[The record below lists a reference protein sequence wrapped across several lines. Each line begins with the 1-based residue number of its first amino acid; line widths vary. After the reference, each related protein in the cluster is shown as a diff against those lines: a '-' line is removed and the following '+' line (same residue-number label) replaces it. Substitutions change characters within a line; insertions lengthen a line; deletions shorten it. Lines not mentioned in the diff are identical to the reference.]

1 MSEPPQTVELRPL
14 AASPRTVAAAAARN
28 GGIRFV
34 LVQADEA
41 SARPASATPEEKP
54 AAAAP
59 AKRPKR
65 ETDAQEVVRPSRGQT
80 TYDVEGNEGGRWASR
95 YLHVPS
101 GNSGLTIGR
110 GYDMKMKS
118 AERIAGDLKSVGV
131 EAASAELLA
140 NASGLKGDEAKKFIA
155 DHSLEEFSLTPQQQ
169 ADLFEI
175 VYAAEAAV
183 AKRICMSEE
192 VQKKYGA
199 VDWDKI
205 DPAVQEM
212 LIDLKYRG
220 DYTPH
225 SRSFLQAHVVANDLP
240 AFAKALG
247 DRSLWPD
254 VPQNRFER
262 RKVFIEKAAA
272 EFEKRKK
279 EGAAPPETKPKP

>member
-1 MSEPPQTVELRPL
+1 MSEHPSIVELRPF
-14 AASPRTVAAAAARN
+14 ASPQKFVSTAGDPREAKT
-28 GGIRFV
+28 RFL
-34 LVQADEA
+34 LVRADEA
-41 SARPASATPEEKP
+41 AAKPAAANPAEKP
-54 AAAAP
+54 AAATP
-59 AKRPKR
+59 PKRPKR
-65 ETDAQEVVRPSRGQT
+65 ETDAREVVRPSRGQL

-131 EAASAELLA
+131 DAAAADLLA
-140 NASGLKGDEAKKFIA
+140 KASGLKGDEAKKFIA
-155 DHSLEEFSLTPQQQ
+155 DHDLEEFSLTPQQQ
-169 ADLFEI
+169 ADLFDI

-183 AKRICMSEE
+183 AKRICLSEE

-199 VDWDKI
+199 VDWDKLN
-205 DPAVQEM
+205 PAIQEM

-220 DYTPH
+220 DYTPR
-225 SRSFLQAHVVANDLP
+225 SRAFLQPHVVANDLP
-240 AFAKALG
+240 AFVKALG

-254 VPQNRFER
+254 VPPNRFER

-272 EFEKRKK
+272 EQEKRKK
-279 EGAAPPETKPKP
+279 EGDAPPAAKP